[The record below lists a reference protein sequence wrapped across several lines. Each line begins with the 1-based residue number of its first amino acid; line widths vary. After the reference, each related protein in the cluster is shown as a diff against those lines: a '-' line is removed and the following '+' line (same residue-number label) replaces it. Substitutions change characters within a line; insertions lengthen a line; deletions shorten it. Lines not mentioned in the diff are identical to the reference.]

1 MLSSPDSLSPSLEE
15 QGPQSL
21 CNNRVNPVAGGGSGA
36 VSPPQSSGVGQLSSQ
51 VKE

>member
-21 CNNRVNPVAGGGSGA
+21 CNRVNPVAGGGSGA